1 MADLRIGVRRGRAGH
16 GDGGRPDRAFR
27 TRVRRALSWRTSE
40 SVYEEAGPQLRL
52 EPRGLRRHR
61 GPRVRDRH
69 DLGER
74 RREHRERAGAPPRA
88 HALLWLARAARAPD
102 EVDSGIAATA

>member
-1 MADLRIGVRRGRAGH
+1 MRESNPPGERRRN
-16 GDGGRPDRAFR
+16 
-27 TRVRRALSWRTSE
+27 RVRPPPADIIKSESGMERPLSWRTSE

-74 RREHRERAGAPPRA
+74 RREPRERDGSPPRA
-88 HALLWLARAARAPD
+88 HALLELARAPD
-102 EVDSGIAATA
+102 